1 MGEIDTRTSWC
12 SLLEGAR
19 AQFEAFGERW
29 RWRSE
34 LQWRHCGDVVRRRS
48 EEIGGLGRRGEMVAG
63 MRRSSS
69 ILARCRWKVVV
80 GRSTMRALSMVPDS
94 AKATHL
100 GGIPRRIILTTVGAF
115 AKLYTTVLNSTQVGL
130 FFVALLLLHLLP
142 SINLVLILFFLL

>member
-1 MGEIDTRTSWC
+1 M
-12 SLLEGAR
+12 
-19 AQFEAFGERW
+19 
-29 RWRSE
+29 
-34 LQWRHCGDVVRRRS
+34 
-48 EEIGGLGRRGEMVAG
+48 
-63 MRRSSS
+63 
-69 ILARCRWKVVV
+69 V
-80 GRSTMRALSMVPDS
+80 GRSAMRALSMVPDS